1 MEVQTRHST
10 RRDAV
15 LECLRK
21 HHDHPTA
28 DMLYNEIRQD
38 YPNISL
44 GTVYRNLN
52 FFVEHGEAVRIPVTD
67 GQTRF
72 DGNVK
77 PHFHF
82 RCSSCG
88 ALLDLNLED
97 GRQLE
102 ENLNHP
108 KTDFKGHITGYDL
121 VFTGIC
127 GECLKREKETA

>member
-1 MEVQTRHST
+1 
-10 RRDAV
+10 
-15 LECLRK
+15 
-21 HHDHPTA
+21 
-28 DMLYNEIRQD
+28 MLYNEIRHD

-72 DGNVK
+72 DGNVN

-88 ALLDLNLED
+88 ALLDLDLDD
-97 GRQLE
+97 GKELE
-102 ENLNHP
+102 ESLNHP
-108 KTDFKGHITGYDL
+108 KTRFKGSITGYDL

-127 GECLKREKETA
+127 ESCLSKKKETA